1 MDMKMFLC
9 AILILA
15 ASMTSTMAYDAPA
28 PAPAPG
34 DALSESAATM
44 PVAGSLV
51 GLFLLSFLGILF
63 K

>member
-1 MDMKMFLC
+1 MFLC

-28 PAPAPG
+28 PG

-51 GLFLLSFLGILF
+51 GFFLLSFLGILF